1 MKNEEIV
8 NMFRKALIDRKW
20 SQSEFARR
28 LGKSP
33 SAISRRFADIDT
45 VPFGELKRMANK
57 LGLKITIGE

>member
-8 NMFRKALIDRKW
+8 SLFRKALIDRKW

-33 SAISRRFADIDT
+33 SAISRRFADMDS
-45 VPFGELKRMANK
+45 VPFGELKKMASK
-57 LGLKITIGE
+57 LNLKITIGE